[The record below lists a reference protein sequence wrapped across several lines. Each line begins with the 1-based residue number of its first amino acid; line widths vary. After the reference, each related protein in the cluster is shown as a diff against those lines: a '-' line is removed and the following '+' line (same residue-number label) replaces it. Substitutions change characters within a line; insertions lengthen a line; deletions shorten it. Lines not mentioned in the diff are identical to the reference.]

1 METKGEKEIK
11 ITQNKQEGTPLM
23 KREEVLGLLG
33 ECINQ
38 IHDKLK
44 TGRIRDT
51 KKDTSRQNLLKV
63 QGYLTGIYL
72 GGLKDL
78 ELEQLAERIE
88 KLEQYKQNEK
98 VRE

>member
-1 METKGEKEIK
+1 METEGKKDNK
-11 ITQNKQEGTPLM
+11 ITPGNKGDTPLM

-51 KKDTSRQNLLKV
+51 KKDTARQNLLKV

-88 KLEQYKQNEK
+88 KLEQLKEK
-98 VRE
+98 ERVR